1 MAGPK
6 YRVVWIEDDR
16 ELLRLGQIVLSHKG
30 YQVITVSDSR
40 QGFDIIRREKPD
52 IVLLDLMMPDVD
64 GWAIYN
70 QIKAEPE
77 LKGTP
82 VIVVTAKA
90 QAADKA
96 LALHLAKVD
105 GYLIKPYDQNQLLDM
120 LNQVMQRKK
129 SSGDEPAEG
138 SSGHA
143 GGH

>member
-1 MAGPK
+1 MANPK
-6 YRVVWIEDDR
+6 YRVVWIEDDP
-16 ELLRLGQIVLSHKG
+16 ELLRLGQLVLTHKG
-30 YQVITVSDSR
+30 FEVVTVNDSR
-40 QGFDIIRREKPD
+40 EGFETIKREKPD

-77 LKGTP
+77 LKNTP

-105 GYLIKPYDQNQLLDM
+105 GYLVKPYDQNQLLDM
-120 LNQVMQRKK
+120 MDQVMNRKK
-129 SSGDEPAEG
+129 SASDTSA
-138 SSGHA
+138 
-143 GGH
+143 